1 MDLSQALSFS
11 AYAQRTVAARPEYR
25 DAWETAPEK
34 ILDWNAVVTQ
44 PVATALADGDADG
57 LAATLRRV
65 RQHVMLH
72 TMARDLTGIA
82 DLDEVCD
89 NMGRL
94 ATDALIAAVT
104 LHQAQLAET
113 RGWPRDPAGAVQPFI
128 IVGMGKLGGGE
139 LNVSSDIDLVFL
151 YPEDGE
157 TDGSRPLSNHEFF
170 VRLGQR
176 VIAAL
181 DEATADGF
189 VFRVDMRLR
198 PYGESAPL
206 AVSFDALEHY
216 LTAQGRMWERYAW
229 LKAQPLTDN
238 HHDELQQLI
247 VPFVYRK
254 YLDFDAYEGLRDVRE
269 QIRAQGKA
277 RGYAHN
283 IKLGSGG
290 IRDIEFITQ
299 ALQIVRGG
307 RIPALQ
313 LRGTRAA
320 LRALGERALLP
331 DAAVDELLAAYDF
344 LRRVEH
350 RLQYR
355 DDLAT
360 QTLPED
366 ETSRV
371 ALAHSMNFASP
382 AAFQKALDTHRQCVV
397 RRFETLLGYDALS
410 STLAAQTRPIS
421 SATGFSWD
429 TPEAQELLR
438 QTLAARSFADPET
451 IADRIVRTRESKRY
465 ATLPERSR
473 QRFDAL
479 TQQLIDIASTA
490 ATAGAVSLQAQSL
503 FPLPPSPPAPL
514 PQGERGVKRSA
525 PSQERVHINL
535 NCFRTESAVDTL
547 FLRMFTL
554 LETISRRSAYLAL
567 LSEHPQTLPTLARLL
582 AASSWAADYLNRH
595 PILLDELLSPQIL
608 LAEPDWLDWRDE
620 LTKILETHTGDTER
634 QMDELRHFQHA
645 QTFRLLA
652 QDLAGQ
658 LTVERLADHLTAL
671 ADLILEMTLT
681 HCWRTWAPEDAPP
694 PRFAII
700 GYGKLGS
707 KEMSY
712 GSDLDLV
719 FLYEIGDD
727 GDEAV
732 AHEAVAHEAVAHYTR
747 LAQRMNTWLTSTT
760 SAGNLYTTDLRLRPD
775 GSSGLLV
782 SRWDAFV
789 RYQREKAWTFEHQAL
804 TRARF
809 IAGDHTLGAA
819 FMRERAALLQQPRD
833 LDALRRDI
841 ITMRERMSE
850 GHPDTSA
857 LFDIKHSRGGMV
869 DIEFIVQFLVLAH
882 AHRFPTL
889 TRNTGNVALLT
900 AAATLGLIT
909 TAEAEAAIRAYRLYR
924 RQQHAAQLQEA
935 DNATVAP
942 SLAENERASALAL
955 WNKLLTRFAPLSPCG
970 RGAGGEG

>member
-1 MDLSQALSFS
+1 MELSQALSFS
-11 AYAQRTVAARPEYR
+11 TYAQRMVAARPEYR
-25 DAWETAPEK
+25 ATWEAAPEK
-34 ILDWNAVVTQ
+34 KLDWDVVVTQ
-44 PVATALADGDADG
+44 PIAAALACGDTDS
-57 LAATLRRV
+57 LAAVLRQV
-65 RQHVMLH
+65 RQRVMLH

-82 DLDEVCD
+82 DLDEVCG

-104 LHQAQLAET
+104 LHQTQLAET
-113 RGWPRDPAGAVQPFI
+113 RGWPRSKESGDIQPFI
-128 IVGMGKLGGGE
+128 VVGMGKLGGEE

-181 DEATADGF
+181 DDVTADGF

-229 LKAQPLTDN
+229 LKAQPLTGN

-247 VPFVYRK
+247 TPFVYRK

-269 QIRAQGKA
+269 QIRAQGKT
-277 RGYAHN
+277 RGYVHN

-290 IRDIEFITQ
+290 IRDIEFIAQ

-307 RIPALQ
+307 RNPALQ
-313 LRGTRAA
+313 LRGTRVA
-320 LRALGERALLP
+320 LRALGERDLLTSE
-331 DAAVDELLAAYDF
+331 AVHELLAAYDF

-366 ETSRV
+366 EASRA
-371 ALAHSMNFASP
+371 ALAHSMGFASFAP
-382 AAFQKALDTHRQCVV
+382 FQEVLDAHRQCVV
-397 RRFETLLGYDALS
+397 RRFETLLGYGNEGLS
-410 STLAAQTRPIS
+410 SSLTVPTRTTS
-421 SATGFSWD
+421 SGVGFSWD
-429 TPEAQELLR
+429 APEAPEILR
-438 QTLAARSFADPET
+438 QTLASRRFADPET
-451 IADRIVRTRESKRY
+451 IVDRIVRTRESKRY
-465 ATLPERSR
+465 TALPERSR

-479 TQQLIDIASTA
+479 TQQLIDIASTSA
-490 ATAGAVSLQAQSL
+490 STVTT
-503 FPLPPSPPAPL
+503 PSVGNA
-514 PQGERGVKRSA
+514 
-525 PSQERVHINL
+525 IN
-535 NCFRTESAVDTL
+535 TL
-547 FLRMFTL
+547 FLRMFAL

-567 LSEHPQTLPTLARLL
+567 LSEHPQALPTLARLL

-595 PILLDELLSPQIL
+595 PILLDELLSPRLL
-608 LAEPDWLDWRDE
+608 LAEPNWLAWRDE
-620 LTKILETHTGDTER
+620 LTQILEAHSGDTER

-671 ADLILEMTLT
+671 ADLILETTLA
-681 HCWRTWAPEDAPP
+681 HCWRTLMPEGVSF

-719 FLYEIGDD
+719 FLYDIGDD
-727 GDEAV
+727 SDEAI
-732 AHEAVAHEAVAHYTR
+732 ARYTR

-760 SAGNLYTTDLRLRPD
+760 AAGNLYTTDLRLRPD

-789 RYQREKAWTFEHQAL
+789 RYQHEKAWTFEHQAL
-804 TRARF
+804 SRARF
-809 IAGDHTLGAA
+809 IAGDNELGAA
-819 FMRERAALLQQPRD
+819 FMRERAALLQQPRNT
-833 LDALRRDI
+833 DALRRDI
-841 ITMRERMSE
+841 IAMRERMSE
-850 GHPDTSA
+850 GRAHSTA
-857 LFDIKHSRGGMV
+857 LFDVKHDRGGMV
-869 DIEFIVQFLVLAH
+869 DIEFLVQFLVLAH

-900 AAATLGLIT
+900 SAATLGLIT
-909 TAEAEAAIRAYRLYR
+909 PAEADAAIRAYRLYR
-924 RQQHAAQLQEA
+924 RQQHAAQLQET
-935 DNATVAP
+935 DNAMINP
-942 SLAENERASALAL
+942 SLLTDERSSVRAL
-955 WNKLLTRFAPLSPCG
+955 WDRLLIPQ
-970 RGAGGEG
+970 

>member
-11 AYAQRTVAARPEYR
+11 TYAQRMVAARPEYR
-25 DAWETAPEK
+25 DTWETALEK
-34 ILDWNAVVTQ
+34 PLDWNAVVTQ
-44 PVATALADGDADG
+44 PIAAVLSASGDADA
-57 LAATLRRV
+57 LAVVLRRA
-65 RQHVMLH
+65 RQHIMLH
-72 TMARDLTGIA
+72 TMARDLTGLA
-82 DLDEVCD
+82 DLDEVCG

-94 ATDALIAAVT
+94 ATDALNAAVA
-104 LHQAQLAET
+104 LHQTQLAET
-113 RGWPRDPAGAVQPFI
+113 RGWPRNAAGEIQPFI
-128 IVGMGKLGGGE
+128 VVGMGKLGGGE

-157 TDGSRPLSNHEFF
+157 TDGARSLSNHEFF

-176 VIAAL
+176 VIAAI
-181 DEATADGF
+181 DEVTADGF

-198 PYGESAPL
+198 PYGDSAPL
-206 AVSFDALEHY
+206 AISFDGLEHY

-229 LKAQPLTDN
+229 LKALPLTGER
-238 HHDELQQLI
+238 HDELQQLI
-247 VPFVYRK
+247 APFVYRK

-269 QIRAQGKA
+269 QIRAQGKT

-290 IRDIEFITQ
+290 IRDIEFIAQ
-299 ALQIVRGG
+299 AQQIVRGG
-307 RIPALQ
+307 RVPALQ

-320 LRALGERALLP
+320 LRALGERELLP
-331 DAAVDELLAAYDF
+331 NDAVEDLLAAYDF

-366 ETSRV
+366 EASRT
-371 ALAHSMNFASP
+371 ALAHSMNFASL
-382 AAFQKALDTHRQCVV
+382 AAFQEALGAHRQRVV
-397 RRFETLLGYDALS
+397 QRFEALLGDDDAPA
-410 STLAAQTRPIS
+410 TLAT
-421 SATGFSWD
+421 SAPSVSAAWN
-429 TPEAQELLR
+429 TPEATEQLR
-438 QTLAARSFADPET
+438 QTLAAHRFSDPAA
-451 IADRIVRTRESKRY
+451 IADRILRARESKRY
-465 ATLPERSR
+465 AALPERSQ

-479 TQQLIDIASTA
+479 TQQLIDIAPA
-490 ATAGAVSLQAQSL
+490 IV
-503 FPLPPSPPAPL
+503 SPPPTS
-514 PQGERGVKRSA
+514 SA
-525 PSQERVHINL
+525 AAI
-535 NCFRTESAVDTL
+535 DTL
-547 FLRMFTL
+547 FLRLFTL

-567 LSEHPQTLPTLARLL
+567 LSEHPQALPTLARLL

-595 PILLDELLSPQIL
+595 PILLDELLAPQVL
-608 LAEPDWLDWRDE
+608 LAEPDWLAWRDE
-620 LTKILETHTGDTER
+620 LTQILDAHIGDTER

-671 ADLILEMTLT
+671 ADLVLEMTLA
-681 HCWRTWAPEDAPP
+681 HCWRTLMPENAPP

-719 FLYEIGDD
+719 FLYEVGDD

-732 AHEAVAHEAVAHYTR
+732 ARYTR

-760 SAGNLYTTDLRLRPD
+760 AAGNLYATDLRLRPD
-775 GSSGLLV
+775 GSSGLLI

-809 IAGDHTLGAA
+809 IAGDNELGAA

-833 LDALRRDI
+833 IEVLRRDI
-841 ITMRERMSE
+841 LAMRERMLE
-850 GHPDTSA
+850 GHLHSDA
-857 LFDIKHSRGGMV
+857 RFDVKHDRGGMV
-869 DIEFIVQFLVLAH
+869 DIEFLVQFLVLAH

-900 AAATLGLIT
+900 ATSTLGLIT
-909 TAEAEAAIRAYRLYR
+909 AAEADAAIQAYRLYR
-924 RQQHAAQLQEA
+924 RQQHAVQLQGE
-935 DNATVAP
+935 DNARVDPALYAREREAVVAMWKKR
-942 SLAENERASALAL
+942 LEE
-955 WNKLLTRFAPLSPCG
+955 
-970 RGAGGEG
+970 AG

>member
-1 MDLSQALSFS
+1 MDLPQALAFS
-11 AYAQRTVAARPEYR
+11 AYAQRMVTARPEYR
-25 DAWETAPEK
+25 ATWEAAPEK
-34 ILDWNAVVTQ
+34 PLDWSAVVTQ
-44 PVATALADGDADG
+44 PLAAALAANDAEG
-57 LAATLRRV
+57 LAVALRRV

-72 TMARDLTGIA
+72 TMARDLTGKA
-82 DLDEVCD
+82 DLDEVCG

-94 ATDALIAAVT
+94 ATDALAAVAT
-104 LHQAQLAET
+104 LHQMQLVET
-113 RGWPRDPAGAVQPFI
+113 RGWPRGSSADTSSGEIQPFI

-157 TDGSRPLSNHEFF
+157 TDGTRPLSNHEFF

-181 DEATADGF
+181 DDVTADGF

-198 PYGESAPL
+198 PYGDVAPL

-216 LTAQGRMWERYAW
+216 LMTQGRMWERYAW
-229 LKAQPLTDN
+229 LKAQPLTGAR
-238 HHDELQQLI
+238 HDELQSLI
-247 VPFVYRK
+247 APFVYRK
-254 YLDFDAYEGLRDVRE
+254 YLDFDAYAGLRDVRE
-269 QIRAQGKA
+269 QIRTQGKT

-290 IRDIEFITQ
+290 IRDIEFIAQ

-307 RIPALQ
+307 RLPSLQ

-320 LRALGERALLP
+320 LRALGERGLLED
-331 DAAVDELLAAYDF
+331 DAVRELLTAYDF
-344 LRRVEH
+344 LRRLEH

-366 ETSRV
+366 DAARAV
-371 ALAHSMNFASP
+371 LAQSMGFSSP
-382 AAFQKALDTHRQCVV
+382 SAFQETLDAHRHCVV
-397 RRFETLLGYDALS
+397 HRFETLLGYDDGVS
-410 STLAAQTRPIS
+410 STLAVPAHSVPS
-421 SATGFSWD
+421 SAGISWNTLE
-429 TPEAQELLR
+429 TPDLLR
-438 QTLAARSFADPET
+438 QLLVARGFADPEVL
-451 IADRIVRTRESKRY
+451 ADRILRTRESRRY
-465 ATLPERSR
+465 ALLPERSR

-479 TQQLIDIASTA
+479 TQQLIDTARTA
-490 ATAGAVSLQAQSL
+490 AAATITPETANAA
-503 FPLPPSPPAPL
+503 
-514 PQGERGVKRSA
+514 
-525 PSQERVHINL
+525 
-535 NCFRTESAVDTL
+535 DTL
-547 FLRMFTL
+547 FLRLFAL

-567 LSEHPQTLPTLARLL
+567 LSEHPQALPTLARLL
-582 AASSWAADYLNRH
+582 AASSWAAEYLNRH
-595 PILLDELLSPQIL
+595 PILLDELLAPQTL
-608 LAEPDWLDWRDE
+608 LAEPDWFAWRDE
-620 LTKILETHTGDTER
+620 LTQLLDTHAGDTER

-671 ADLILEMTLT
+671 ADLVLEMTLI
-681 HCWRTWAPEDAPP
+681 HCWRALAPEGEP

-719 FLYEIGDD
+719 FLYDVGDD
-727 GDEAV
+727 GDDAV
-732 AHEAVAHEAVAHYTR
+732 ARYTR

-760 SAGNLYTTDLRLRPD
+760 AAGNLYATDLRLRPD

-809 IAGDHTLGAA
+809 VAGDNALGAA
-819 FMRERAALLQQPRD
+819 FMHERAALLQQPRD
-833 LDALRRDI
+833 VETLRRDI
-841 ITMRERMSE
+841 IVMRERMLE
-850 GHPDTSA
+850 GHPNPTA
-857 LFDIKHSRGGMV
+857 LFDVKHDRGGMV

-882 AHRFPTL
+882 ASRFPTL

-900 AAATLGLIT
+900 SAATLGLIT
-909 TAEAEAAIRAYRLYR
+909 PEEADAAIQAYRLYR
-924 RQQHAAQLQEA
+924 RQQHAVQLQGGDTARA
-935 DNATVAP
+935 DPA
-942 SLAENERASALAL
+942 LYERERSAITAL
-955 WNKLLTRFAPLSPCG
+955 FARLLKQEIS
-970 RGAGGEG
+970 

>member
-1 MDLSQALSFS
+1 MDLPQALSFS
-11 AYAQRTVAARPEYR
+11 AYARRMVVARPEYR
-25 DAWETAPEK
+25 ATWEAAPGK
-34 ILDWNAVVTQ
+34 SLDWDAVVTR
-44 PVATALADGDADG
+44 PVAAALAGGDVDG
-57 LAATLRRV
+57 LAATLRQV

-72 TMARDLTGIA
+72 TMARDLIGIA
-82 DLDEVCD
+82 DLDEVCG

-94 ATDALIAAVT
+94 AADGLAAAVA

-113 RGWPRDPAGAVQPFI
+113 RGWPRGEDGDIQPFV

-151 YPEDGE
+151 YPEGGE

-181 DEATADGF
+181 DEVTADGF

-229 LKAQPLTDN
+229 LKAQPLTGSR
-238 HHDELQQLI
+238 HDELQQLI
-247 VPFVYRK
+247 TPFVYRK

-269 QIRAQGKA
+269 QIRAQGKT

-290 IRDIEFITQ
+290 IRDIEFIAQ

-307 RIPALQ
+307 RILALQ

-320 LRALGERALLP
+320 LRVLGERALLP
-331 DAAVDELLAAYDF
+331 SEAVDELLAAYDF

-366 ETSRV
+366 EASLV
-371 ALAHSMNFASP
+371 ALAQSMNFSSS
-382 AAFQKALDTHRQCVV
+382 AAFQEALDAHRRRVT
-397 RRFETLLGYDALS
+397 RRFEAMLGYDALS
-410 STLAAQTRPIS
+410 STLAVPTRP
-421 SATGFSWD
+421 APADASWD
-429 TPEAQELLR
+429 APEELELLR
-438 QTLAARSFADPET
+438 QTLAAHHFADPAA

-465 ATLPERSR
+465 AALPERSR

-479 TQQLIDIASTA
+479 ARQIIDIAPFTVST
-490 ATAGAVSLQAQSL
+490 V
-503 FPLPPSPPAPL
+503 SPPRA
-514 PQGERGVKRSA
+514 ENA
-525 PSQERVHINL
+525 I
-535 NCFRTESAVDTL
+535 DTL

-567 LSEHPQTLPTLARLL
+567 LSEHPQALPTLARLL

-595 PILLDELLSPQIL
+595 PILLDELLAPQVL
-608 LAEPDWLDWRDE
+608 LAEPDWLAWRDE
-620 LTKILETHTGDTER
+620 LTQILDAHNGDTER

-671 ADLILEMTLT
+671 ADLILETTLA
-681 HCWRTWAPEDAPP
+681 HCWQTLMPEGAP

-719 FLYEIGDD
+719 FLYEV
-727 GDEAV
+727 GDEGD
-732 AHEAVAHEAVAHYTR
+732 EAVAHYTR

-760 SAGNLYTTDLRLRPD
+760 AAGNLYTTDLRLRPD
-775 GSSGLLV
+775 GSSGLLI

-809 IAGDHTLGAA
+809 IAGDNALGAA

-833 LDALRRDI
+833 INTLRRDI
-841 ITMRERMSE
+841 IAMRERMSE
-850 GHPDTSA
+850 GHPNSTM
-857 LFDIKHSRGGMV
+857 LFDVKHGRGGMV
-869 DIEFIVQFLVLAH
+869 DIEFLVQFLVLAH

-909 TAEAEAAIRAYRLYR
+909 TGEADAAIRAYRLYR

-935 DNATVAP
+935 DSAMIDP
-942 SLAENERASALAL
+942 SLATEERAAVRAL
-955 WNKLLTRFAPLSPCG
+955 WDRLLG
-970 RGAGGEG
+970 V

>member
-11 AYAQRTVAARPEYR
+11 AYAQRMIAARPEYR
-25 DAWETAPEK
+25 ATWDAAPEK
-34 ILDWNAVVTQ
+34 PLDWDAVVTR
-44 PVATALADGDADG
+44 PIAAALTSGDAG
-57 LAATLRRV
+57 SLAATLRQA

-82 DLDEVCD
+82 DLDEVCR

-113 RGWPRDPAGAVQPFI
+113 HGWPRSALGDIQPFI
-128 IVGMGKLGGGE
+128 IVGMGKLGGDE

-176 VIAAL
+176 VIAAI
-181 DEATADGF
+181 DEVTADGF

-229 LKAQPLTDN
+229 LKAQPLTGSY
-238 HHDELQQLI
+238 HDELQQLI
-247 VPFVYRK
+247 TPFVYRK
-254 YLDFDAYEGLRDVRE
+254 YLDFDAYEGLRDVLE
-269 QIRAQGKA
+269 QIRTQGKT
-277 RGYAHN
+277 RGYTHN

-307 RIPALQ
+307 RTPALQ

-320 LRALGERALLP
+320 LRALGERDLL
-331 DAAVDELLAAYDF
+331 ANNAVDELLTAYDF
-344 LRRVEH
+344 LRRIEH
-350 RLQYR
+350 RLQYC

-366 ETSRV
+366 EASRT
-371 ALAHSMNFASP
+371 ALAHSMDFASL
-382 AAFQKALDTHRQCVV
+382 AAFQEALDAHRQCVV
-397 RRFETLLGYDALS
+397 HRFETLLGYGNEGLS
-410 STLAAQTRPIS
+410 SPAFAAQARAAS
-421 SATGFSWD
+421 LNTGFSWD
-429 TPEAQELLR
+429 APETPELLR
-438 QTLAARSFADPET
+438 QTLVTRHFTDPEA
-451 IADRIVRTRESKRY
+451 IADRIVRMRESKRY
-465 ATLPERSR
+465 TTLPERSR

-479 TQQLIDIASTA
+479 TQQLIDIASTTA
-490 ATAGAVSLQAQSL
+490 STATS
-503 FPLPPSPPAPL
+503 
-514 PQGERGVKRSA
+514 K
-525 PSQERVHINL
+525 
-535 NCFRTESAVDTL
+535 TENAVDTL
-547 FLRMFTL
+547 FLRMFAL

-567 LSEHPQTLPTLARLL
+567 LSEHPQALPTLARLL

-595 PILLDELLSPQIL
+595 PILLDELLSPQVL
-608 LAEPDWLDWRDE
+608 LAEPSWLSWRDE
-620 LTKILETHTGDTER
+620 LTKTLDAHSGDTER

-671 ADLILEMTLT
+671 ADLILEMTLI
-681 HCWRTWAPEDAPP
+681 HCWRTLMPEGVSP

-719 FLYEIGDD
+719 FLYDIGDD
-727 GDEAV
+727 SDEA
-732 AHEAVAHEAVAHYTR
+732 AARYAR

-760 SAGNLYTTDLRLRPD
+760 AAGNLYTTDLRLRPD

-809 IAGDHTLGAA
+809 IAGDNELGAA
-819 FMRERAALLQQPRD
+819 FMRERASLLQQPRD
-833 LDALRRDI
+833 TDTLRRDI
-841 ITMRERMSE
+841 IAMRERMSE
-850 GHPDTSA
+850 GRSNTSA
-857 LFDIKHSRGGMV
+857 LFDVKHDRGGMV
-869 DIEFIVQFLVLAH
+869 DIEFLVQFLVLAH

-900 AAATLGLIT
+900 SAATLGLIT
-909 TAEAEAAIRAYRLYR
+909 SAEANAAIQAYRLYR
-924 RQQHAAQLQEA
+924 RQQHAAQLQETSSA
-935 DNATVAP
+935 MIAP
-942 SLAENERASALAL
+942 SLTENERNSVRAL
-955 WNKLLTRFAPLSPCG
+955 WVELLSP
-970 RGAGGEG
+970 

>member
-1 MDLSQALSFS
+1 M
-11 AYAQRTVAARPEYR
+11 VAARPEYR
-25 DAWETAPEK
+25 ATWEAAPEK
-34 ILDWNAVVTQ
+34 RLDWDSAVTQ
-44 PVATALADGDADG
+44 PIAAALAAGDTDG
-57 LAATLRRV
+57 LAATLRQV

-72 TMARDLTGIA
+72 TMARDLLGIA
-82 DLDEVCD
+82 NLDEVCG

-94 ATDALIAAVT
+94 ATDALIAAAT

-113 RGWPRDPAGAVQPFI
+113 RGWPHGEASGEIQPFI

-139 LNVSSDIDLVFL
+139 LNVSSDVDLVFL

-157 TDGSRPLSNHEFF
+157 TDGSRALSNHEFF

-181 DEATADGF
+181 DEVTADGF

-198 PYGESAPL
+198 PYGNAAPL

-229 LKAQPLTDN
+229 LKAQQLTGS
-238 HHDELQQLI
+238 HHDELHQLI
-247 VPFVYRK
+247 APFVYRK

-269 QIRAQGKA
+269 QIRTQGKT

-290 IRDIEFITQ
+290 IRDIEFIAQ

-307 RIPALQ
+307 RLPALQ

-320 LRALGERALLP
+320 LRALGERDLLT
-331 DAAVDELLAAYDF
+331 DSAVEELLTAYDF

-366 ETSRV
+366 EASRT
-371 ALAHSMNFASP
+371 ALAHSMAFASP
-382 AAFQKALDTHRQCVV
+382 ETFQKALDTHRQCVV
-397 RRFETLLGYDALS
+397 HHFETLLGYGNEGLSS
-410 STLAAQTRPIS
+410 STLAVQAHPAS
-421 SATGFSWD
+421 SGTGFSWD
-429 TPEAQELLR
+429 TQEAPDILR
-438 QTLAARSFADPET
+438 QTLAHHFTDPEA
-451 IADRIVRTRESKRY
+451 IANRILRMRESKRY
-465 ATLPERSR
+465 TALPERSR
-473 QRFDAL
+473 QRFDVL
-479 TQQLIDIASTA
+479 TQQLIEITP
-490 ATAGAVSLQAQSL
+490 ATASKATGLKTANA
-503 FPLPPSPPAPL
+503 A
-514 PQGERGVKRSA
+514 
-525 PSQERVHINL
+525 
-535 NCFRTESAVDTL
+535 DTL
-547 FLRMFTL
+547 FLRLFTL

-567 LSEHPQTLPTLARLL
+567 LSEHPQALPRLARLF

-595 PILLDELLSPQIL
+595 PILLDELLAPQTL
-608 LAEPDWLDWRDE
+608 LAEPDWMVWRDE
-620 LTKILETHTGDTER
+620 LTQILNAHAGDTER

-652 QDLAGQ
+652 QDLTGQ

-681 HCWRTWAPEDAPP
+681 HCWRTLMSEDAPP

-719 FLYEIGDD
+719 FLYEVGDD

-732 AHEAVAHEAVAHYTR
+732 ARYAR

-760 SAGNLYTTDLRLRPD
+760 AAGNLYSTDLRLRPD

-809 IAGDHTLGAA
+809 IAGDNELGAA

-833 LDALRRDI
+833 IEVLRRDV
-841 ITMRERMSE
+841 ITMRERMLE
-850 GHPDTSA
+850 EHPHSAA
-857 LFDIKHSRGGMV
+857 LFDVKRDRGGMV
-869 DIEFIVQFLVLAH
+869 DIEFIVQFFVLAH
-882 AHRFPTL
+882 AHQFPTL

-900 AAATLGLIT
+900 SAATLGIIT
-909 TAEAEAAIRAYRLYR
+909 PAEADAAIQAYRLYR
-924 RQQHAAQLQEA
+924 RQQHTAQLQDA
-935 DNATVAP
+935 DSAAIDPALVA
-942 SLAENERASALAL
+942 NERSSVHAL
-955 WNKLLTRFAPLSPCG
+955 WGRLLMPKPS
-970 RGAGGEG
+970 

>member
-1 MDLSQALSFS
+1 MNLSQALSFS

-25 DAWETAPEK
+25 DAWETAPENP
-34 ILDWNAVVTQ
+34 LDWDAAVTR
-44 PVATALADGDADG
+44 PIAAALTSGDADG
-57 LAATLRRV
+57 LATTLRRV
-65 RQHVMLH
+65 RQRVMLH

-82 DLDEVCD
+82 DLDEVCG

-113 RGWPRDPAGAVQPFI
+113 RGWPRGETSGDTQPFVT
-128 IVGMGKLGGGE
+128 VGMGKLGGDE

-151 YPEDGE
+151 YPEEGE
-157 TDGSRPLSNHEFF
+157 TDGARPLSNHEFF

-181 DEATADGF
+181 DEVTADGF

-229 LKAQPLTDN
+229 LKAQPLTGS
-238 HHDELQQLI
+238 HHDDLHQLI
-247 VPFVYRK
+247 APFVYRK

-269 QIRAQGKA
+269 QIRTQGKT

-290 IRDIEFITQ
+290 IRDIEFIAQ

-307 RIPALQ
+307 RLPVLQ

-320 LRALGERALLP
+320 LRALGERGLLP
-331 DAAVDELLAAYDF
+331 NDAVDELLTAYDF

-360 QTLPED
+360 QTLPDD
-366 ETSRV
+366 EASRT
-371 ALAHSMNFASP
+371 ALAHSMNFASL
-382 AAFQKALDTHRQCVV
+382 AAFQEALDAHRQSVV
-397 RRFETLLGYDALS
+397 HRFETLLGYDALS
-410 STLAAQTRPIS
+410 SALAVPTRPTS
-421 SATGFSWD
+421 TDTGFSWEN
-429 TPEAQELLR
+429 PEASAVLR
-438 QTLAARSFADPET
+438 QTLAARQFADPDA
-451 IADRIVRTRESKRY
+451 IAERIVRTRESKRY
-465 ATLPERSR
+465 AALPERSR

-479 TQQLIDIASTA
+479 TQQLIDIASVSTSA
-490 ATAGAVSLQAQSL
+490 ATTTNT
-503 FPLPPSPPAPL
+503 
-514 PQGERGVKRSA
+514 
-525 PSQERVHINL
+525 I
-535 NCFRTESAVDTL
+535 DTL
-547 FLRMFTL
+547 FLRLFTL

-595 PILLDELLSPQIL
+595 PILLDELLSPRIL
-608 LAEPDWLDWRDE
+608 LAEPDWLAWRDE
-620 LTKILETHTGDTER
+620 LTQLLDAHSGDTER

-671 ADLILEMTLT
+671 ADLILEMALA
-681 HCWRTWAPEDAPP
+681 HCWRTLMPEDTPP

-719 FLYEIGDD
+719 FLYEVGDD

-732 AHEAVAHEAVAHYTR
+732 ARYTR

-760 SAGNLYTTDLRLRPD
+760 AAGHLYTTDLRLRPD

-809 IAGDHTLGAA
+809 IAGDSELGAA
-819 FMRERAALLQQPRD
+819 FMRERAALLQQPRNIET
-833 LDALRRDI
+833 LRRDI
-841 ITMRERMSE
+841 IAMRERMSE
-850 GHPDTSA
+850 ERPNPSA
-857 LFDIKHSRGGMV
+857 LFDVKHGRGGMV

-909 TAEAEAAIRAYRLYR
+909 GAEADAAIRAYRLYR

-935 DNATVAP
+935 DSAIIAS
-942 SLAENERASALAL
+942 SLMENERNAVRAL
-955 WNKLLTRFAPLSPCG
+955 WDRLLENKTL
-970 RGAGGEG
+970 

>member
-1 MDLSQALSFS
+1 MNLSQALSFS
-11 AYAQRTVAARPEYR
+11 SYAQRMVAARSEYR
-25 DAWETAPEK
+25 DTWEGAPEK
-34 ILDWNAVVTQ
+34 TLDWDSVVTQ
-44 PVATALADGDADG
+44 PIAAALAHGDADG
-57 LAATLRRV
+57 LAAVLRQV

-72 TMARDLTGIA
+72 TMARDLIGLA
-82 DLDEVCD
+82 DLDEVCG
-89 NMGRL
+89 NMSRL
-94 ATDALIAAVT
+94 ASDALTAAVT
-104 LHQAQLAET
+104 LHQTQLAET
-113 RGWPRDPAGAVQPFI
+113 RGWPRDTSGTIQPFI
-128 IVGMGKLGGGE
+128 IVGMGKLGGSE

-176 VIAAL
+176 VIAAI
-181 DEATADGF
+181 DEITADGF

-229 LKAQPLTDN
+229 LKAQALTGSAY
-238 HHDELQQLI
+238 HDELQQLI
-247 VPFVYRK
+247 TPFVYRK

-269 QIRAQGKA
+269 QIRTQGKT

-290 IRDIEFITQ
+290 IRDIEFIAQ

-313 LRGTRAA
+313 LRGTRTA
-320 LRALGERALLP
+320 LKALGERTLLP
-331 DAAVDELLAAYDF
+331 NDAVHDLLAAYDF

-366 ETSRV
+366 EASRT
-371 ALAHSMNFASP
+371 ALAHSMNFASS
-382 AAFQKALDTHRQCVV
+382 ADFQEALDTHRQCVV
-397 RRFETLLGYDALS
+397 RHFETLLGYGNEGLS
-410 STLAAQTRPIS
+410 STPSAQVHPTPS
-421 SATGFSWD
+421 STDFAWD
-429 TPEAQELLR
+429 TPETPTLLR
-438 QTLAARSFADPET
+438 QTLLSRRFSDPDT

-479 TQQLIDIASTA
+479 TQQLTDIASTTA
-490 ATAGAVSLQAQSL
+490 STATTPNVENA
-503 FPLPPSPPAPL
+503 
-514 PQGERGVKRSA
+514 
-525 PSQERVHINL
+525 I
-535 NCFRTESAVDTL
+535 DTL

-595 PILLDELLSPQIL
+595 PILLDELLSPHIL
-608 LAEPDWLDWRDE
+608 LAEPDWIVWRKE
-620 LTKILETHTGDTER
+620 LTKILEAHTGDTER
-634 QMDELRHFQHA
+634 QMDELRHFQHS

-652 QDLAGQ
+652 QDIAGQ
-658 LTVERLADHLTAL
+658 LAVERLSDHLTAL
-671 ADLILEMTLT
+671 ADLILETTLT
-681 HCWRTWAPEDAPP
+681 HCWRTLMPEDAPP

-719 FLYEIGDD
+719 FLYKVGDD

-732 AHEAVAHEAVAHYTR
+732 ARYTR

-760 SAGNLYTTDLRLRPD
+760 AAGNLYLTDLRLRPD
-775 GSSGLLV
+775 GSSGLLI
-782 SRWDAFV
+782 SRWDAFL

-809 IAGDHTLGAA
+809 IAGDNELGAA
-819 FMRERAALLQQPRD
+819 FMRERAVLLQQPRD
-833 LDALRRDI
+833 IAVLRRDI
-841 ITMRERMSE
+841 ITMRERMLE
-850 GHPDTSA
+850 GRSNPTA
-857 LFDIKHSRGGMV
+857 LFDVKHDRGGMV
-869 DIEFIVQFLVLAH
+869 DIEFLVQFLVLAH

-900 AAATLGLIT
+900 SAATLGLIAAT
-909 TAEAEAAIRAYRLYR
+909 EAEAAIQAYRFYR
-924 RQQHAAQLQEA
+924 RRQHTAQLQEI
-935 DNATVAP
+935 DNAMIEP
-942 SLAENERASALAL
+942 SLTENERSSVLAL
-955 WNKLLTRFAPLSPCG
+955 WEKLLAP
-970 RGAGGEG
+970 

>member
-1 MDLSQALSFS
+1 MDLPQALSFS
-11 AYAQRTVAARPEYR
+11 SYARRMVAARPEYH
-25 DAWETAPEK
+25 ATWEAAPEK
-34 ILDWNAVVTQ
+34 MLDWGAAVTQ
-44 PVATALADGDADG
+44 PLAAALASGDADG
-57 LAATLRRV
+57 FAAALRRV

-82 DLDEVCD
+82 DLDEVCG

-94 ATDALIAAVT
+94 ATDALVAAVT

-113 RGWPRDPAGAVQPFI
+113 RGLPRSESSGEIQPFI
-128 IVGMGKLGGGE
+128 IVGMGKLGGDE

-151 YPEDGE
+151 YPEDGM

-181 DEATADGF
+181 DDVTADGF

-198 PYGESAPL
+198 PYGDSAPL

-229 LKAQPLTDN
+229 LKAHPLTGDAY
-238 HHDELQQLI
+238 HDELQQLI

-269 QIRAQGKA
+269 QIRTQGKT

-290 IRDIEFITQ
+290 IRDIEFIAQ

-307 RIPALQ
+307 RLPALQ
-313 LRGTRAA
+313 RRGTRAA
-320 LRALGERALLP
+320 LRVLGERDLLTN
-331 DAAVDELLAAYDF
+331 AIVDELLAAYDF

-366 ETSRV
+366 EASRT
-371 ALAHSMNFASP
+371 ALAHSMNFSSLAT
-382 AAFQKALDTHRQCVV
+382 FQKTLDAHRQCVTHH
-397 RRFETLLGYDALS
+397 FETLLGYDGFS
-410 STLAAQTRPIS
+410 STLAAPTPPVS
-421 SATGFSWD
+421 SAAGVSWD
-429 TPEAQELLR
+429 TPETPALLR
-438 QTLAARSFADPET
+438 QTLTAHRFTDPQNV
-451 IADRIVRTRESKRY
+451 ADRILRMRESKRY
-465 ATLPERSR
+465 AALPERSR
-473 QRFDAL
+473 QRFDTL
-479 TQQLIDIASTA
+479 TQQLIDIAPITVSMA
-490 ATAGAVSLQAQSL
+490 ATPKAANTIDA
-503 FPLPPSPPAPL
+503 
-514 PQGERGVKRSA
+514 
-525 PSQERVHINL
+525 
-535 NCFRTESAVDTL
+535 DTL
-547 FLRMFTL
+547 FLRLFTL
-554 LETISRRSAYLAL
+554 LETVSRRSAYLAL

-595 PILLDELLSPQIL
+595 PILLDELLAPQTL
-608 LAEPDWLDWRDE
+608 LAEPDWLVWRDE
-620 LTKILETHTGDTER
+620 LTQLLDAHTGDTER

-671 ADLILEMTLT
+671 ADLILEMTLV
-681 HCWRTWAPEDAPP
+681 HCWRTLMPQEAPP

-719 FLYEIGDD
+719 FLYEVGDD

-732 AHEAVAHEAVAHYTR
+732 ARYTR

-760 SAGNLYTTDLRLRPD
+760 AAGNLYTTDLRLRPD

-789 RYQREKAWTFEHQAL
+789 HYQREKAWTFEHQAL

-809 IAGDHTLGAA
+809 LAGDNELGAA
-819 FMRERAALLQQPRD
+819 FMRERASLLQQPRD
-833 LDALRRDI
+833 IDVLRRDI
-841 ITMRERMSE
+841 ITMRERMLEENAHS
-850 GHPDTSA
+850 SA
-857 LFDIKHSRGGMV
+857 LFDVKRDRGGMV

-900 AAATLGLIT
+900 AATTLELIT
-909 TAEAEAAIRAYRLYR
+909 VAEADAAIQAYRLYR
-924 RQQHAAQLQEA
+924 RQQHAAQLQGA
-935 DNATVAP
+935 DGAAIGP
-942 SLAENERASALAL
+942 SPIADEISSVRAL
-955 WNKLLTRFAPLSPCG
+955 WDKLLTPEHS
-970 RGAGGEG
+970 